1 MEDTVLT
8 FIVDFGSVNEQLPAG
23 SYNLRLRIETGAD
36 TERAEFTIQN
46 QDAVISL
53 NCGDAEMYSKGKQEF
68 TLSIQP
74 NCDTRWQNGAAVVLA
89 QKDDS
94 DFPEGTVFRYEDK
107 DYYPSGTKVYIL
119 LEDKDPHTISMDTVN
134 SAGITP
140 GGYELTAEVFP
151 VGENV
156 GTTVKKLTSVSYTV
170 KPNPSYSL
178 KAELAESSSR
188 IASAGE
194 TITFIVSYSIE
205 NTEISPLKIE
215 VKTRK
220 KEAGGYENSQNWTV
234 TGNDIIT
241 AGKGDQEIQVTV
253 PVNITAGTYRLLFAL
268 GDQEVPYNIIVQ

>member
-1 MEDTVLT
+1 M
-8 FIVDFGSVNEQLPAG
+8 
-23 SYNLRLRIETGAD
+23 
-36 TERAEFTIQN
+36 
-46 QDAVISL
+46 
-53 NCGDAEMYSKGKQEF
+53 
-68 TLSIQP
+68 
-74 NCDTRWQNGAAVVLA
+74 
-89 QKDDS
+89 
-94 DFPEGTVFRYEDK
+94 
-107 DYYPSGTKVYIL
+107 
-119 LEDKDPHTISMDTVN
+119 
-134 SAGITP
+134 
-140 GGYELTAEVFP
+140 
-151 VGENV
+151 